1 MKKTKIIGWIAAVII
16 GFTACKNSSTT
27 DTGSAEKEKGEVK
40 IDGSSTVY
48 PITEAIAEEYRK
60 EQPDVKVTAGESGT
74 GGGMK
79 KFTVGEIDIC
89 DASRT
94 IKPAEDSLAKANK
107 IDYVELKIAFDGL
120 CIVVNPANKF
130 LDNITTEELKKLWE
144 PEAQGKVKKWN
155 QVNAAWSAEEVH
167 LFGPGT
173 ASGTFD
179 YFTEEIVGAKGK
191 SRGDYTASEDDNVL
205 VQGVAGDK
213 NALGYFGLAYFENNK
228 DKLKNVKVNGI
239 APSKET
245 VMNGTYKPLSRPL
258 FIYVNK
264 ASFAKPGVKAFVKYY
279 IDNVKSIV
287 GDVGYIPLHDD
298 EYAKTQKVFE
308 DATK

>member
-1 MKKTKIIGWIAAVII
+1 MKKTQIIGLIAAVII
-16 GFTACKNSSTT
+16 GLTACKSGGSSSNS
-27 DTGSAEKEKGEVK
+27 EKLAGEIK

-48 PITEAIAEEYRK
+48 PISEAIAEEFGK
-60 EQPDVKVTAGESGT
+60 EQPDVKVTVGESGT
-74 GGGMK
+74 GGGFK
-79 KFTVGEIDIC
+79 KFTVGETDIS
-89 DASRT
+89 DASRP
-94 IKPAEDSLAKANK
+94 IKPAEDSAAKANK
-107 IDYVELKIAFDGL
+107 IEYVVLQIAYDGL
-120 CIVVNPANKF
+120 SIVINPENKF
-130 LDNITTEELKKLWE
+130 LDNITVEELKKLWE
-144 PEAQGKVKKWN
+144 PEAQGKIKKWN
-155 QVNAAWSAEEVH
+155 QVNPAWPAEEVH

-213 NALGYFGLAYFENNK
+213 NAMGYFGLAYYENNQ
-228 DKLKNVKVNGI
+228 DKLKLVKVNGI

-264 ASFAKPGVKAFVKYY
+264 ASLAKPEVKAFVKYY
-279 IDNVKSIV
+279 IDNVKSII
-287 GDVGYIPLHDD
+287 GDVGYIPMHDD
-298 EYAKTQKVFE
+298 EYAKTQQVFQ